1 MQKLDY
7 NPDQPDWLLASL
19 ETETRVLGTLKR
31 VTVDPEG
38 TVITN
43 LNGDQCSIPGLTYGD
58 PTLVTVLKAVG
69 ASFNPATVHN
79 EPPNAERRK
88 EYEITARYPWARD
101 RIL

>member
-1 MQKLDY
+1 MHRIDY
-7 NPDQPDWLLASL
+7 NPAQPEAMLDRLQATAQS
-19 ETETRVLGTLKR
+19 LGTLKR
-31 VTVDPEG
+31 VTIDPDG

-43 LNGDQCSIPGLTYGD
+43 LNGQQCVIPRLTYGD
-58 PTLVTVLKAVG
+58 PALVSVLKAVG

>member
-7 NPDQPDWLLASL
+7 HSDQPEALFAAL
-19 ETETRVLGTLKR
+19 ETTVRELGTLKR
-31 VTVDPEG
+31 VAVDPQG

-43 LNGDQCSIPGLTYGD
+43 LNGEACEIPGLTYGD
-58 PTLVTVLKAVG
+58 PTLVAVLKRVG

-79 EPPNAERRK
+79 EPPNARRCK
-88 EYEITARYPWARD
+88 EFEITARYPWAKD